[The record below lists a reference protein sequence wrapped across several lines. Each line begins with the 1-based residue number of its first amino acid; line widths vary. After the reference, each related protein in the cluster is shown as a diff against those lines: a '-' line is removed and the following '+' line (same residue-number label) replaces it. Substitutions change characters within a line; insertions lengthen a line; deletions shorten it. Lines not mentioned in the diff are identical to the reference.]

1 MVTRDEQIASKIK
14 MLRNHGSAVR
24 YYHSDVGYNSRLDE
38 IQAAI
43 LRVKLP
49 EINASNDARR
59 RNAAL
64 YCSAIKGKDIVLPS
78 ERPDCRHVYHQFTI
92 RTKNRQAIAD
102 ALSNAGIA
110 SAVYYPVPLH
120 QQDVFLKMYQLKE
133 SLNVSENCASEV
145 LSLPMFPEL
154 TPEEIRQIADVVNN
168 VR

>member
-1 MVTRDEQIASKIK
+1 M
-14 MLRNHGSAVR
+14 
-24 YYHSDVGYNSRLDE
+24 
-38 IQAAI
+38 
-43 LRVKLP
+43 
-49 EINASNDARR
+49 
-59 RNAAL
+59 
-64 YCSAIKGKDIVLPS
+64 LPS

-92 RTKNRQAIAD
+92 RTRNRQTIAD

-120 QQDVFLKMYQLKE
+120 QQDVFLKMYHLKE